1 MRGYPVHLLF
11 HLLAIVAGAACGVAG
26 ALWWFSGERNAL
38 YLSAAAL
45 IVGIIVLLL
54 QVFYIIASE
63 PPPAPRR
70 PMPPAPP
77 SHPRFRPVA
86 GHGLADHQVSG
97 PRASEQRDPTRPDLE
112 PVPPPEAEAV
122 DQETRTSALN
132 ALDEH
137 THRG

>member
-11 HLLAIVAGAACGVAG
+11 HLLAIVAGIACGVAG
-26 ALWWFSGERNAL
+26 ALWWFNGDRNAL
-38 YLSAAAL
+38 YLAATAL

-63 PPPAPRR
+63 PPPRPRR

-77 SHPRFRPVA
+77 SQPRFHPVSE
-86 GHGLADHQVSG
+86 HRV
-97 PRASEQRDPTRPDLE
+97 SEQRDPTRPDLE
-112 PVPPPEAEAV
+112 PVAPPESESV
-122 DQETRTSALN
+122 DQETKTSALN

-137 THRG
+137 TNRS